1 MWWTHQHCFWYS
13 GVSTFVNLNHKLLPG
28 TKVQS
33 GFWFA
38 KGWGSKKKKPKKQ
51 KNQQQQQPRK
61 CLLEW
66 DTSPVN
72 CFQVQAHWWQDPGHK
87 TAISVVINMSLAR
100 V

>member
-38 KGWGSKKKKPKKQ
+38 KGWGSKKKKNKKKKKQ
-51 KNQQQQQPRK
+51 KKPTTATAQKVSSR
-61 CLLEW
+61 
-66 DTSPVN
+66 V
-72 CFQVQAHWWQDPGHK
+72 GHK
-87 TAISVVINMSLAR
+87 PC
-100 V
+100 